1 MKTKNSVKG
10 IVFLLTAAVVWGFAF
25 VAQRVG
31 GNVPAFTF
39 NASRYVLGTLSL
51 IPVIALFEGKARD
64 RDKLIRTLKTGTLA
78 GAFIWIASY
87 LQQMGVVMTDY
98 VGKCGFIT
106 GLYMILVPIFGL
118 FLGRKTNLWTW
129 IGAVLGVVGL
139 FFICMSGGALTFT
152 VGDILLILCAVFF
165 AGQILV
171 IDRYI
176 DGVYPFRFS
185 MIQFAVC
192 AILNILGAVLTERA
206 RFSVSAL
213 TDAAIPILYC
223 GILSVGVA
231 YTCQVLGQRYSEPVS
246 ASILLSTESVFSA
259 VGGALILHERMAW
272 TAYLGCA
279 LIFAGILLSQKKSW
293 EIMRKNLP
301 DRKIR

>member
-1 MKTKNSVKG
+1 MNRKNSVKG

-31 GNVPAFTF
+31 SNVPVFTF

-51 IPVIALFEGKARD
+51 IPVIALFEGKAHD
-64 RDKLIRTLKTGTLA
+64 RDKLIRTLKTGALA

-87 LQQMGVVMTDY
+87 LQQLGVVMTDY

-106 GLYMILVPIFGL
+106 GLYMILVPIFGI
-118 FLGRKTNLWTW
+118 FLHRKTNLWTW

-152 VGDILLILCAVFF
+152 TGDILLILCAVFF

-176 DGVYPFRFS
+176 DGVYALRFS
-185 MIQFAVC
+185 MTQFAVC
-192 AILNILGAVLTERA
+192 AILNIFGALLTERA

-231 YTCQVLGQRYSEPVS
+231 YTCQVLGQRYSDPTS
-246 ASILLSTESVFSA
+246 SSILMSTESVFSA
-259 VGGALILHERMAW
+259 IGGALILHERMAW
-272 TAYLGCA
+272 TAYLGCV
-279 LIFAGILLSQKKSW
+279 LIFAGILLSQKKTGNKT
-293 EIMRKNLP
+293 EKP
-301 DRKIR
+301 A